1 MLSDTEKRLQ
11 TNATQSI
18 ERLFHFLGIPS
29 ISTDSSHDSDCVA
42 AAEWLAG
49 ELTSIG
55 MDARLVPATRHPAII
70 AHGPK
75 VNNALNV
82 LFYGHYDVQP
92 PEPLDEWES
101 HPFDPAIKTRDGR
114 EVIHGRGAADDK
126 GQLMTFVEACRA
138 LHESSG
144 IPLNLTFLIEGEEE
158 IGSPSVKTLLETYKD
173 ELSADIALICDTGML
188 DFDSPAI
195 GCQLRG
201 FVGEIITI
209 EAATSDLHSG
219 NYGGAARNPAV
230 VMSKILASIV
240 NTDGSISLPDFY
252 EGVEDTSEELMR
264 DWKQLTSMEANLLD
278 EVGLKIPAGEHD
290 RSVLEQVWARPS
302 FDINS
307 LSSGYVGPGFK
318 TVLPSTAQ
326 AKVSFR
332 LVGNQ
337 DPHKIREVFRREV
350 GKFVPV
356 DCKVNFEAFGTV
368 PAVEMDISRNEFTLV
383 KDAIRGVWKNPCVF
397 IGMGGSI
404 PIVTDIKKLLG
415 LDTVLLGFSLS
426 DDHMH
431 APNEKYD
438 LECFR
443 KGALSW
449 LRILRALEAS
459 ASPDLS

>member
-1 MLSDTEKRLQ
+1 MLSATEKRLQ
-11 TNATQSI
+11 ANTTESI
-18 ERLFHFLGIPS
+18 ERLFHFLEIPS

-55 MDARLVPATRHPAII
+55 IDARLVPATRHPAII

-75 VNNALNV
+75 VKNALNV

-219 NYGGAARNPAV
+219 NYGGAARNPAL

-264 DWKQLTSMEANLLD
+264 DWKQLTSMEANLLE

-350 GKFVPV
+350 RKFVPV

-449 LRILRALEAS
+449 LRILRALEG
-459 ASPDLS
+459 

>member
-1 MLSDTEKRLQ
+1 MHTDTEKHLEL
-11 TNATQSI
+11 NANRSI
-18 ERLFHFLGIPS
+18 ERLLHFLGIPS
-29 ISTDSSHDSDCVA
+29 ISTDSAHDSDCVA
-42 AAEWLAG
+42 AAEWLVK
-49 ELTSIG
+49 ELSSIG
-55 MDARLVPATRHPAII
+55 MNARLVPATRHPAII
-70 AHGPK
+70 AHGPR
-75 VNNALNV
+75 VENARHV

-101 HPFDPAIKTRDGR
+101 SPFDPEIKTRDGR

-138 LHESSG
+138 LHETGG

-158 IGSPSVKTLLETYKD
+158 IGSPSVKKLLETYKN

-209 EAATSDLHSG
+209 EAASSDLHSG

-230 VMSKILASIV
+230 VMSQILASLV
-240 NTDGSISLPDFY
+240 NKDGSISLPGFY
-252 EGVEDTSEELMR
+252 EGVEDTSEDLMR
-264 DWKQLTSMEANLLD
+264 DWKQLSTMEANLLE
-278 EVGLKIPAGEHD
+278 EVGLRVPAGEQG

-326 AKVSFR
+326 AKISFR

-337 DPHKIREVFRREV
+337 DPYNIREELRHAIQ
-350 GKFVPV
+350 KLVPA

-368 PAVEMDISRNEFTLV
+368 PAVQMDIGRSEFTLV
-383 KDAIRGVWKNPCVF
+383 KDAIRDVWKNPCVF

-443 KGALSW
+443 KGTLSW

-459 ASPDLS
+459 SCPEMS